1 MNWDFS
7 HLNLEYLIQAR
18 DLALEDRQRAGA
30 ILGVPEA
37 MASILA
43 DLTPQLLAR
52 LTRIDHPLVT
62 PRPDV
67 WWWSRLLVALHS
79 G

>member
-1 MNWDFS
+1 M
-7 HLNLEYLIQAR
+7 
-18 DLALEDRQRAGA
+18 AG
-30 ILGVPEA
+30 
-37 MASILA
+37 ILA

-67 WWWSRLLVALHS
+67 WWWSRLLVALQDGQSMEIEHVMAHAAVIPDAAQAKRN